1 MQIMEATRM
10 CRGTHAA
17 SWVLL
22 FLLATVAPG
31 QAAGRAGALVDAV
44 KQGDLE
50 AVRVLLAE
58 QVDVNAPEVDGT
70 TALHWAANLG
80 MWKRSRCSFR
90 PAPTCGLRTVTAS
103 HRFRSPARAA
113 TCRRQ

>member
-31 QAAGRAGALVDAV
+31 QASGRAGALVDAV

-50 AVRVLLAE
+50 AVRVLAE
-58 QVDVNAPEVDGT
+58 AGADVASRDKFGT
-70 TALHWAANLG
+70 TPLQMAARGGHREIVRLLG
-80 MWKRSRCSFR
+80 QHGAKWDPSKTRGG
-90 PAPTCGLRTVTAS
+90 AG
-103 HRFRSPARAA
+103 SPVSSGGR
-113 TCRRQ
+113 